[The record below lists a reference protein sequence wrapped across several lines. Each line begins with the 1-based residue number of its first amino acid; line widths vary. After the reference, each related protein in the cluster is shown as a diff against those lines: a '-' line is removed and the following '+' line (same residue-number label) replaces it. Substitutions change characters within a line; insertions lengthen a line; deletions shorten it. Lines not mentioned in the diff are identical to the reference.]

1 MGGEERLLVG
11 SLAVRAAAHRL
22 RDRADQG
29 HRSAAGAAKDWRP
42 YLGGVGVEA
51 KPPRDT
57 FNDMDIVNGFL
68 EAMSDS
74 QGALDIA
81 RQYMTPEA
89 AAAWKPESG
98 TVVYDQRPDALARR
112 AGGIQLTRSQDRD
125 DQPARRV
132 DPRAGERAGRLLLQ
146 ADQGERAVPGRLG
159 AARGVPGQQPGG
171 SEARPARSVLLHAGR
186 EMLVPDPV
194 YLPVNLSSGQAA
206 TQLVQEL
213 LKGPTGRLGNGVIT
227 LAPAG
232 HRGPGVGAGRVR
244 AWRPSRSTTRPRRS
258 GTRTAGCWRPRSS
271 GRSTRSACGSRS
283 PSAAHRCCRTTRTCC
298 RSRTSAS
305 TTRPCPAAR

>member
-1 MGGEERLLVG
+1 MRRRLLVAL
-11 SLAVRAAAHRL
+11 LAVLLLVTGCATVPTKGTVRSGSR
-22 RDRADQG
+22 QG
-29 HRSAAGAAKDWRP
+29 LAPD
-42 YLGGVGVEA
+42 LGGVGVEA

-81 RQYMTPEA
+81 RRVHDPGGRGGVEA
-89 AAAWKPESG
+89 G
-98 TVVYDQRPDALARR
+98 VGDRGVRPAPGR
-112 AGGIQLTRSQDRD
+112 AGATGRRYSAHRPQDRD

-171 SEARPARSVLLHAGR
+171 SEARPARSVLLHAGPGDAGPR
-186 EMLVPDPV
+186 PGLSAGEPVLRAGGDPAGPGAPEGPDRPARQRRDHA
-194 YLPVNLSSGQAA
+194 GA
-206 TQLVQEL
+206 T
-213 LKGPTGRLGNGVIT
+213 
-227 LAPAG
+227 G
-232 HRGPGVGAGRVR
+232 HRGPGVGPGRVR
-244 AWRPSRSTTRPRRS
+244 AWRQSRSTTRPRRC
-258 GTRTAGCWRPRSS
+258 GTRTAGCSRPRSS
-271 GRSTRSACGSRS
+271 GRSTRSASGSRS
-283 PSAAHRCCRTTRTCC
+283 PWAAHRCCRTTRTSC

-305 TTRPCPAAR
+305 TTRRCPAAP